1 MAYSLDSFL
10 KPLKDTDR
18 TVRIFDDRGVST
30 YAINPFSV
38 LRIYANA
45 DNLNVILTGK
55 KSVILDFVDEEQ
67 TRLALVKL
75 QSYVDQ
81 LKQKVPVAINQ
92 ETEQFVEDVVRGAI
106 TGDNVATINGLT
118 ASNQNIKVSGDDVIK
133 AYVESKSETH
143 SISVGLTGIVPLNHG
158 GTNNTTGYV
167 EGQFVSSDG
176 SGLVSSGFSVN
187 DEKNSSSN
195 LWSASHIIDVISSIT
210 SKEVVMGDVDGV
222 NRHFYIKKIPVPG
235 TEHVFING
243 LLQMEG
249 EDNDYV
255 IESNMITFVDA
266 PIVGMKIICSYCVDY
281 LSKEVI

>member
-81 LKQKVPVAINQ
+81 LKQKVPVAVNQ
-92 ETEQFVEDVVRGAI
+92 ETERFVEDVVYAAI

-118 ASNQNIKVSGDDVIK
+118 ASNQNIRVKGDNVIN
-133 AYVESKSETH
+133 AYVESKTETH
-143 SISVGLTGIVPLNHG
+143 SINVGLTGIVPLENG
-158 GTNNTTGYV
+158 GTNNVSGYI

-176 SGLVSSGFSVN
+176 SGLVSSGFSVT
-187 DEKNSSSN
+187 DGTSSSDI
-195 LWSASHIIDVISSIT
+195 WSAAQIINVISSIT
-210 SKEVVMGDVDGV
+210 SKEVVMGEVDGV
-222 NRHFYIKKIPVPG
+222 NRHFYIKKIPVVG
-235 TEHVFING
+235 TEHIFVNG

-249 EDNDYV
+249 HGNDYV
-255 IESNMITFVDA
+255 IESNMITFEDA

-281 LSKEVI
+281 LSREVI

>member
-45 DNLNVILTGK
+45 DNLNIILTGK
-55 KSVILDFVDEEQ
+55 KSVILDFVDEDQ

-75 QSYVDQ
+75 QTYVDQ
-81 LKQKVPVAINQ
+81 LKQKVPISINQ
-92 ETEQFVEDVVRGAI
+92 ETEKYVEDAVLSAI

-118 ASNQNIKVSGDDVIK
+118 ASNQNIRVSGDNVIN
-133 AYVESKSETH
+133 AYVESKTETH
-143 SISVGLTGIVPLNHG
+143 SISVGLTGIVPLEHG
-158 GTNNTTGYV
+158 GTNNISGYI
-167 EGQFVSSDG
+167 EGQFLSSNG
-176 SGLVSSGFSVN
+176 TGLVSSGFSVN
-187 DEKNSSSN
+187 DGSSSSDI
-195 LWSASHIIDVISSIT
+195 WSAAQIISVISSIT
-210 SKEVVMGDVDGV
+210 SKEVVMGNVDGV
-222 NRHFYIKKIPVPG
+222 NRHFYIQKIPVKG

-249 EDNDYV
+249 YDNDYV
-255 IESNMITFVDA
+255 IESNMITFEDA